1 MLNSELTA
9 EIDRLKAEF
18 QNADESK
25 LRVLDGLIEQAA
37 YERLYLKTLN
47 EQAIKSGL
55 VQFHPENA
63 TVQRALPVS
72 GEISRHAASLT
83 NIMFKLCR
91 LLDISDDTEDEGLE
105 DYE

>member
-1 MLNSELTA
+1 MQNSELST

-18 QNADESK
+18 NNADESK
-25 LRVLDGLIEQAA
+25 LRALESLIEQAA

-47 EQAIKSGL
+47 EQAMQTGL

-63 TVQRALPVS
+63 TIQRALPVS

>member
-1 MLNSELTA
+1 MPNSELSA
-9 EIDRLKAEF
+9 EINRLKAEF
-18 QNADESK
+18 KDADESK
-25 LRVLDGLIEQAA
+25 LRVLDALIEQAA
-37 YERLYLKTLN
+37 HERIYLKRLN
-47 EQAIKSGL
+47 EQALESGL

-63 TVQRALPVS
+63 KIQRALPVS

-91 LLDISDDTEDEGLE
+91 LLDVNSDDDDEGLE